1 MIFTVDRLGG
11 ARPSE
16 MKYKSAT
23 ISMFSQ
29 DLVLLYTQLL
39 DRISHDHEQ
48 PHLHTATFIGHRGF
62 TIISIL
68 QPVISTLRV
77 LLESVISCRD
87 TEFHD
92 LSVVPALLRTHTL
105 LTIVPVTSSYHQQS
119 TDTISDLV
127 QCLLAFT
134 RPQVDLTKNKVSKSL
149 WTCMLS
155 DLLTYVSSSPSVLMP
170 GLGLLSQLLPLPL
183 PLPSTRSLTQE
194 EEVMVSTSRKLWS
207 AHLHPLTSQLS
218 KLLAEVSS
226 FSYPPM
232 LSLLQKVGEQLSSLS
247 PPIALVVVTAMVDNI
262 KTCDPGVTMSRMM
275 EFLVW
280 CVTQPSMKTVTCDKM
295 SSDVTFRTS
304 VMATLDLGL
313 ASDQTQCQEATV
325 KVIHCL
331 CDPSIT
337 ISLAE
342 DQDQLLADSLPN
354 KDTLHALVFCL
365 LDHLAGESK
374 LFSSQTSVFQTLE
387 MMMDTRITADI
398 VKFCLMTGNTNNKDK
413 YLFSFLRK
421 MAVEFSSSNS
431 DLCTCSSSLLTFIHH
446 LHPQDQ
452 DSVLSLAELS
462 LSMGWI
468 CQDDSSQQASE
479 RRRTHPLVVL
489 TNRIKES
496 ESEHADLTLTNTS
509 VSISC
514 SSKFQNI
521 EYPFVAGEVQG
532 TCESSGVSSS

>member
-1 MIFTVDRLGG
+1 MISTADRLAGG
-11 ARPSE
+11 RPWE

-29 DLVLLYTQLL
+29 DLLLLYTQLL

-48 PHLHTATFIGHRGF
+48 PHLHTATFIGQRGF

-87 TEFHD
+87 TEFQD
-92 LSVVPALLRTHTL
+92 LSLVPALLRTHTL

-119 TDTISDLV
+119 LDTISDLV

-149 WTCMLS
+149 WSCMLS
-155 DLLTYVSSSPSVLMP
+155 ELLTFISSSPSVLMP

-183 PLPSTRSLTQE
+183 PLPSTRTLNQE
-194 EEVMVSTSRKLWS
+194 EDAMVSTSRKLWS
-207 AHLHPLTSQLS
+207 AHLHPLTSQIS
-218 KLLAEVSS
+218 KLLAEVST

-247 PPIALVVVTAMVDNI
+247 PPIALVVVTAIVDNV

-304 VMATLDLGL
+304 VMTALELGL
-313 ASDQTQCQEATV
+313 ASDHATCQVAAV

-342 DQDQLLADSLPN
+342 DQDQLVADSLPN
-354 KDTLHALVFCL
+354 KDSLHTLVLCL

-374 LFSSQTSVFQTLE
+374 QFSSQTSVFQTLA
-387 MMMDTRITADI
+387 MMMETKVTGDI
-398 VKFCLMTGNTNNKDK
+398 VKFCLMTGSTNNKDK
-413 YLFSFLRK
+413 HLFSFLRK

-431 DLCTCSSSLLTFIHH
+431 DFCSCSASLLTFIYHIH
-446 LHPQDQ
+446 KQDQ
-452 DSVLSLAELS
+452 DSLLSLTELS

-509 VSISC
+509 VSI
-514 SSKFQNI
+514 
-521 EYPFVAGEVQG
+521 YPYCHCKRVIFIVAGEMR
-532 TCESSGVSSS
+532 

>member
-1 MIFTVDRLGG
+1 MTSNADRLGG
-11 ARPSE
+11 LRPWE

-23 ISMFSQ
+23 INMFSQ

-105 LTIVPVTSSYHQQS
+105 LTIVPVASSYYQQS
-119 TDTISDLV
+119 SDTISDLV

-134 RPQVDLTKNKVSKSL
+134 RPQVDLAKNKVSKSL

-155 DLLTYVSSSPSVLMP
+155 ELLTYVSSSPSVLMP

-183 PLPSTRSLTQE
+183 PLPSTRTLNQD

-304 VMATLDLGL
+304 VLASLDLGL
-313 ASDQTQCQEATV
+313 TSDQPQCQEAAV

-331 CDPSIT
+331 SDPSIT

-354 KDTLHALVFCL
+354 KDTLHTLVFCL

-387 MMMDTRITADI
+387 MMMETKITADV

-413 YLFSFLRK
+413 HLFSFLRK
-421 MAVEFSSSNS
+421 MAVEFSSSNT
-431 DLCTCSSSLLTFIHH
+431 DLCTCSSSLLTFIQH
-446 LHPQDQ
+446 LHTQDQ
-452 DSVLSLAELS
+452 ESVLSLAELC
-462 LSMGWI
+462 LCMGWI

-509 VSISC
+509 VSISQFQI
-514 SSKFQNI
+514 SK
-521 EYPFVAGEVQG
+521 
-532 TCESSGVSSS
+532 C